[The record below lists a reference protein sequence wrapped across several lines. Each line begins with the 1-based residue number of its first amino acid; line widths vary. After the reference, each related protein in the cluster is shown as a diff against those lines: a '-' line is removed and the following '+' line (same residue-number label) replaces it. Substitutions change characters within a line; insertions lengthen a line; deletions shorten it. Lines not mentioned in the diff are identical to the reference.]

1 MSAGFSY
8 GERSEGMR
16 EREER
21 EVQVEASVSCNL
33 TLELTSYHLY
43 STFVRSMSLNLA
55 HIQMV
60 RPYEGE
66 FTMR

>member
-1 MSAGFSY
+1 
-8 GERSEGMR
+8 MR